1 MGTQAPGA
9 AGWRTGGRQR
19 NFDISAEEQDPEKR
33 SRSPQREVAKET
45 DHLAKKF
52 AEEKKQKEAL
62 LAEGKIE
69 PEQKAK
75 TPAQQAKEMMEREK
89 EKARLKKLANQEKKL
104 EEALNKEMAAK
115 AKPKEKFKRY

>member
-1 MGTQAPGA
+1 MGDGST
-9 AGWRTGGRQR
+9 
-19 NFDISAEEQDPEKR
+19 EEQDPDKR

-52 AEEKKQKEAL
+52 AEEKRQKEAL
-62 LAEGKIE
+62 LAQGKIE
-69 PEQKAK
+69 PEVKAK

-115 AKPKEKFKRY
+115 ANPKEKFKRY